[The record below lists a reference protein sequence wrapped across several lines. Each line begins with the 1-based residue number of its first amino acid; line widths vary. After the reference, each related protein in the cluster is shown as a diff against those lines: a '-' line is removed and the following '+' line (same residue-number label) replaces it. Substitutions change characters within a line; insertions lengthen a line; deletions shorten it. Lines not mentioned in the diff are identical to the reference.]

1 MQKNNGETAST
12 RSAGTSAPKKR
23 ASRVTLADVAG
34 AAGVSVGAAGF
45 VMSGRDDMRISQAT
59 QERVREA
66 ARRLNYRPNRSAQ
79 ALRTGKSGT
88 IAFISDNIGST
99 PFGGASIRGAMDVAR
114 EREKTLFV
122 AETMD
127 DPAVERDLFD
137 NLATRDVDGLI
148 YASMVTRETLLPDA
162 IRDTPTVL
170 VNTMV
175 PGSTMTAYVPD
186 DRQGG
191 FDSAQTLIE
200 CGHTRITV
208 LGDYQ
213 PGLERPYALDV
224 RLDGIRQAV
233 LKAGLAA
240 PEILLVGGPE
250 PEHGRSAMRS
260 FLDDHPVPEA
270 LLAANDRL
278 AFGAMQVLGDRVRPG
293 EDFSIISFDNSDLAS
308 WLVPALASHQLP
320 YYEMGRRAMES
331 LLDGDLQAGTQL
343 LPMPLMRRDSLRS

>member
-1 MQKNNGETAST
+1 VQKKNSESAEGRSVGGGAASK
-12 RSAGTSAPKKR
+12 RS
-23 ASRVTLADVAG
+23 SRVTLADVAG

-88 IAFISDNIGST
+88 IAFISDTIGST

-114 EREKTLFV
+114 ERQKTLFV

-162 IRDTPTVL
+162 IRETPTVL

-175 PGSTMTAYVPD
+175 AGSTMTAYVPD

-191 FDSAQTLIE
+191 FDAAQALID

-208 LGDYQ
+208 LGDLK
-213 PGLERPYALDV
+213 PSLERPYALDM
-224 RLDGIRQAV
+224 RLDGVRQA
-233 LKAGLAA
+233 LLGAGLAT
-240 PEILLVGGPE
+240 PEIIPIEGPE
-250 PEHGRSAMRS
+250 PQHGRSAMQS
-260 FLDDHPVPEA
+260 YLDDHPVPEA
-270 LLAANDRL
+270 LLAGNDRL
-278 AFGAMQVLGDRVRPG
+278 AFGALQVLGERVRPG
-293 EDFSIISFDNSDLAS
+293 EDFSVVAFDNSDLAT
-308 WLVPALASHQLP
+308 WLVPALASLQLP

-343 LPMPLMRRDSLRS
+343 LPMPLMRRDSLCC